1 MSMDKELSLI
11 NALTYQLPGSITRP
25 LYMEY
30 KSRMEEIERI
40 WKTGNTAYIELREYR
55 SAVDALMAV
64 SLFYRYVFGHIHGAS
79 SFYKMV
85 NPISRQGKECAI
97 KVGNSV
103 IDKEQQGHLQAAVIA
118 FEKIQRKFQLAPAFY
133 EFSETVQFLRNCN
146 ELLKAKE
153 YENDDTI

>member
-1 MSMDKELSLI
+1 MDKETSLI

-40 WKTGNTAYIELREYR
+40 WKTGNAAYIELREYR
-55 SAVDALMAV
+55 SVVEALMAV
-64 SLFYRYVFGHIHGAS
+64 SLFYRYVFGHIHGVT

-85 NPISRQGKECAI
+85 NPISRQGNERAI
-97 KVGNSV
+97 KVGNSI
-103 IDKEQQGHLQAAVIA
+103 IDKEQQRHLQAAVIA
-118 FEKIQRKFQLAPAFY
+118 FDKIQRKYQLAPAFY
-133 EFSETVQFLRNCN
+133 EFSETIQFLRNCN

-153 YENDDTI
+153 YENDDTV

>member
-1 MSMDKELSLI
+1 MDKKTSLI

-40 WKTGNTAYIELREYR
+40 WKTGNAAYIELREYR
-55 SAVDALMAV
+55 SVVEALMAV
-64 SLFYRYVFGHIHGAS
+64 SLFYRYVFGHIHGAT

-85 NPISRQGKECAI
+85 NPISRQGNEHAI
-97 KVGNSV
+97 KVGNSI
-103 IDKEQQGHLQAAVIA
+103 IDKEHQRHLQAAVIA
-118 FEKIQRKFQLAPAFY
+118 FDKIQRKYQLAPAFY
-133 EFSETVQFLRNCN
+133 EFSETIQFLRNCN

-153 YENDDTI
+153 YENDDTV

>member
-1 MSMDKELSLI
+1 MDKETSLI

-40 WKTGNTAYIELREYR
+40 WKTGNAAYIELREYR
-55 SAVDALMAV
+55 SVVEALMAV
-64 SLFYRYVFGHIHGAS
+64 SLFYRYVFGHIHGAT

-85 NPISRQGKECAI
+85 NPISRQGNERAI
-97 KVGNSV
+97 KVGNSI
-103 IDKEQQGHLQAAVIA
+103 IDKEQQRHLQAAVIA
-118 FEKIQRKFQLAPAFY
+118 FDKIQRKYQLAPAFY
-133 EFSETVQFLRNCN
+133 EFSETIQFLRNCN

-153 YENDDTI
+153 YENNDTI

>member
-1 MSMDKELSLI
+1 MDKETSLI

-40 WKTGNTAYIELREYR
+40 WKTGNAAYIELREYR
-55 SAVDALMAV
+55 SVVEALMAV
-64 SLFYRYVFGHIHGAS
+64 SLFYRYVFGHIHGAT

-85 NPISRQGKECAI
+85 NPISRQGNERAI
-97 KVGNSV
+97 KVGNSI
-103 IDKEQQGHLQAAVIA
+103 IDKEQQRHLQAAVIA
-118 FEKIQRKFQLAPAFY
+118 FDKIQRKYQLAPAFY
-133 EFSETVQFLRNCN
+133 EFSETILFLRNCN

-153 YENDDTI
+153 YENDDTV